1 MICLKTNL
9 MNVGMVFKKYT
20 RQVKLYIFAAQQ
32 PVSSTPP
39 SISYHVLLNVH
50 IGVGKSY
57 TILVRTHF

>member
-1 MICLKTNL
+1 
-9 MNVGMVFKKYT
+9 MNVGMVFKKNT

-32 PVSSTPP
+32 PVSSMPP